1 MFSGGPILTAFRAG
15 SRQFSAAAGISA
27 RPICQ
32 YAVFPVLK
40 AKSAAK
46 WQCTRNYTSS
56 RTQATKGSFQH
67 IDTRSFSRD
76 NSLYKGNPSHL
87 LRGPRNHSSEPL
99 RVSQNTLYRSYSTK
113 SAPPPPPPPPT
124 SHDKNA
130 KGKAILNRVS
140 RVFTFS
146 FSSLLV
152 VGALAIA
159 ILVLYLILSEL
170 FLPSGDTKTFNK
182 AVKLVEQ
189 HTQAQ
194 QALQLEP
201 GRRLKAY
208 GETAGDKWVRN
219 RPVQSIRSKGKDG
232 NDHLVMK
239 FHVESDAGRHGTVT
253 LEQIDTSFWS
263 LEFAYVALDVR
274 GSKRIYIIEPK
285 FQARNYVPR
294 QRGLGFLGLKWG
306 PKKDD

>member
-1 MFSGGPILTAFRAG
+1 MFSGVPILTAFRVG
-15 SRQFSAAAGISA
+15 SRQFAAVGGI
-27 RPICQ
+27 
-32 YAVFPVLK
+32 Y
-40 AKSAAK
+40 
-46 WQCTRNYTSS
+46 
-56 RTQATKGSFQH
+56 
-67 IDTRSFSRD
+67 TRSIYNYNAVSVLGGKSGAFWLGAENQSIRRTYSTRGSYTHGEKCLD
-76 NSLYKGNPSHL
+76 SKWNNAFRENTVSIRPLSNMPRLQSGATRTHSL
-87 LRGPRNHSSEPL
+87 RA
-99 RVSQNTLYRSYSTK
+99 YSTK
-113 SAPPPPPPPPT
+113 TAPPPPPPPT
-124 SHDKNA
+124 THDKNA

-152 VGALAIA
+152 VGALGVA

-189 HTQAQ
+189 HPQAQ

-219 RPVQSIRSKGKDG
+219 RPVQSVRSRGKDG
-232 NDHLVMK
+232 KDHLVMK
-239 FHVESDAGRHGTVT
+239 FHVESDAGRHGTIT

-263 LEFAYVALDVR
+263 LEFAYVALDIR
-274 GSKRIYIIEPK
+274 GAKRIYIIEPK
-285 FQARNYVPR
+285 FQARSYVPR
-294 QRGLGFLGLKWG
+294 QREQGFLGLKWG
-306 PKKDD
+306 PKKED